1 MCATCGIIHR
11 MNAIFSTL
19 MTHLD
24 GCRLR
29 DLEEVAQISGV
40 PFHTIAKIKRGETT
54 NPRIDTVERLLN
66 YFSRPR
72 KKRKPQSPE

>member
-1 MCATCGIIHR
+1 MRTTCGIMLR

-19 MTHLD
+19 MTHLN

-29 DLEEVAQISGV
+29 DLEEVAQVSGV

-54 NPRIDTVERLLN
+54 NPRIETVERLLN
-66 YFSRPR
+66 YFSQSR
-72 KKRKPQSPE
+72 KKRKAQSPE